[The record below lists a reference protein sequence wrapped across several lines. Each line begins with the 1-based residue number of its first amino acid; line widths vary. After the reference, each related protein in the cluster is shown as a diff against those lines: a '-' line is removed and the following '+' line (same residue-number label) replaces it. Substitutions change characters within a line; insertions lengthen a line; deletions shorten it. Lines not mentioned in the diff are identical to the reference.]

1 MRHRKWWLGAFLT
14 MLGDVVTTWFAL
26 TKLSGSFIE
35 ANPVVVA
42 LADKIGLLPG
52 LLALKVGFTA
62 LMIGCYMWE
71 DEGEKWHVLAI
82 VVAFHALVT
91 AWNAIQIGVVL

>member
-1 MRHRKWWLGAFLT
+1 MRHRKWWLAAILT
-14 MLGDVVTTWFAL
+14 MGGDVVTTWFAL
-26 TKLSGSFIE
+26 TKLTESFSE
-35 ANPVVVA
+35 ANPVVVG
-42 LADKIGLLPG
+42 LADMIGLLPA

-62 LMIGCYMWE
+62 LMIGLYRWE

-82 VVAFHALVT
+82 AAGFHALVT

>member
-1 MRHRKWWLGAFLT
+1 MRHRKWWLAAFLT
-14 MLGDVVTTWFAL
+14 MGGDVVTTWFAL
-26 TKLSGSFIE
+26 TQLSDMFVE

-42 LADKIGLLPG
+42 LTESVGLLPG

-62 LMIGCYMWE
+62 LMIGLYTWE

-82 VVAFHALVT
+82 AVVFHALVT
-91 AWNAIQIGVVL
+91 LWNAIQIGVVL